1 MIGGWTILRIIFS
14 LAITMCSMYIT
25 QYITAIGDKKCEFAK
40 SLYVSNGKLLSS
52 LLMFISVVNIFIPVN
67 KFLSNIPIIGSSYV
81 FLFML
86 LLFMLLFILK
96 RIVINLNEPEN
107 KKCNNKNYKSLTYF
121 IDDISYMQ
129 CFYITIIISVVFFY
143 L

>member
-14 LAITMCSMYIT
+14 LIITSCSMYIT
-25 QYITAIGDKKCEFAK
+25 QYIRAIGDRKCELAK
-40 SLYVSNGKLLSS
+40 SLYISNGKLLSS
-52 LLMFISVVNIFIPVN
+52 LLMLVSVVNMFMPIN

-81 FLFML
+81 LLFIL

-96 RIVINLNEPEN
+96 RIVINLGETEN
-107 KKCNNKNYKSLTYF
+107 KKCNVKEYKAFTKFISDRTYV
-121 IDDISYMQ
+121 Q
-129 CFYITIIISVVFFY
+129 CCYITIIISVIFFY